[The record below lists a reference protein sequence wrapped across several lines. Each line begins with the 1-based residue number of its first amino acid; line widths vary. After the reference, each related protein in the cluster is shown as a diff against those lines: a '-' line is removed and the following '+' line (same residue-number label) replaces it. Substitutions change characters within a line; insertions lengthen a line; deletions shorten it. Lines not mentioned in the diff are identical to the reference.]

1 VKADMP
7 TVSIQRSDVS
17 SSDVAEK
24 LRTNLG
30 AGYTVLPGKRT
41 VRRPLAKPAAGTA
54 DTIFVGKGNSR
65 LFTAHVT
72 IVRRPTGT
80 DFQISPG
87 GLGWETIVNS
97 MGIAKRIGRVLAA
110 Y

>member
-1 VKADMP
+1 M
-7 TVSIQRSDVS
+7 SIVTSQRSDIT

-24 LRTNLG
+24 LRANLG
-30 AGYTVLPGKRT
+30 AGYTILPGKRT
-41 VRRPLAKPAAGTA
+41 VRRPLAKPQPGTP

-72 IVRRPTGT
+72 IVRRSAGT

-87 GLGWETIVNS
+87 GLGWETFVNTL
-97 MGIAKRIGRVLAA
+97 GIAKRIGRVLAA

>member
-1 VKADMP
+1 MSI
-7 TVSIQRSDVS
+7 VSTQRSDVT

-24 LRTNLG
+24 LRANLG

-41 VRRPLAKPAAGTA
+41 ARRPLAKPQPGTL

-65 LFTAHVT
+65 LFCAHVT
-72 IVRRPTGT
+72 IVRRPAGT

-87 GLGWETIVNS
+87 GLGWETFVNS
-97 MGIAKRIGRVLAA
+97 MGIAKRIRRVLAD